1 MVGKEIGNVISADY
15 NEGVVALLNKYSL
28 TENVS
33 VNSLVIIRGSSR
45 NYLGLMSDIFLS
57 SNTSDVTSLL
67 RYYNTS
73 KNRNIRDKLMIKTKE
88 SLSNLEKL
96 NTNIHI
102 IPLAQTNGEE
112 IEDVDTIPSFFS
124 QVVTPV
130 SEEIK
135 TFYGIPDNQRYWGL
149 GYPKSPLKN
158 ENIETIIPIDINTLL
173 RGSFGIFG
181 KTGTGKTVLG
191 NIICGF
197 LILANKL
204 KSLDKEVKLL
214 IFDMHSE
221 YGLKIKDMKGEDYAE
236 GVGLAFKNEFLRYSA
251 DKALAKEH
259 ILEELKISV
268 IDLDEADIIS
278 LKEELDLSES
288 FISYLHEFRIILNE
302 IIEKEYVEKYDSFPE
317 LKDKKSK
324 AWILYL
330 TGYFD
335 KYEKQREILE
345 NKISKTINERLGPGA
360 IGALRAGKAKIS
372 SIMNYDYI
380 EYFTEKDSV
389 NEIVNEILDGQ
400 RSVIISLGRYGDD
413 SRANILIANL
423 VSKRLWKTIINRIM
437 NRKEIKYKVLI
448 FIEEAHKFLS
458 PSLYYKTPFGNIAR
472 ELRKRGVFLCIID
485 QTPSQISEEILA
497 MLWNFFI
504 LTLTD
509 EKDIKS
515 ATFALKKS
523 ELFSPVVSY
532 LKRQEALVYGEAVK
546 IPVVIKIREYK
557 DFIEEAKRIY
567 SNLLS
572 KAELHGF

>member
-221 YGLKIKDMKGEDYAE
+221 YGLKIKDMKGEDYA
-236 GVGLAFKNEFLRYSA
+236 R
-251 DKALAKEH
+251 
-259 ILEELKISV
+259 
-268 IDLDEADIIS
+268 
-278 LKEELDLSES
+278 
-288 FISYLHEFRIILNE
+288 
-302 IIEKEYVEKYDSFPE
+302 
-317 LKDKKSK
+317 
-324 AWILYL
+324 
-330 TGYFD
+330 
-335 KYEKQREILE
+335 
-345 NKISKTINERLGPGA
+345 
-360 IGALRAGKAKIS
+360 
-372 SIMNYDYI
+372 
-380 EYFTEKDSV
+380 
-389 NEIVNEILDGQ
+389 
-400 RSVIISLGRYGDD
+400 
-413 SRANILIANL
+413 
-423 VSKRLWKTIINRIM
+423 
-437 NRKEIKYKVLI
+437 
-448 FIEEAHKFLS
+448 
-458 PSLYYKTPFGNIAR
+458 
-472 ELRKRGVFLCIID
+472 C
-485 QTPSQISEEILA
+485 
-497 MLWNFFI
+497 
-504 LTLTD
+504 
-509 EKDIKS
+509 
-515 ATFALKKS
+515 
-523 ELFSPVVSY
+523 
-532 LKRQEALVYGEAVK
+532 
-546 IPVVIKIREYK
+546 
-557 DFIEEAKRIY
+557 
-567 SNLLS
+567 NLLLRMNS
-572 KAELHGF
+572 

>member
-302 IIEKEYVEKYDSFPE
+302 IIEKEYVEKYNSFPE

-572 KAELHGF
+572 KAELPGF

>member
-302 IIEKEYVEKYDSFPE
+302 IIEKEYVEKYSSFPE

-572 KAELHGF
+572 KAELPGF

>member
-1 MVGKEIGNVISADY
+1 M
-15 NEGVVALLNKYSL
+15 
-28 TENVS
+28 
-33 VNSLVIIRGSSR
+33 
-45 NYLGLMSDIFLS
+45 
-57 SNTSDVTSLL
+57 
-67 RYYNTS
+67 
-73 KNRNIRDKLMIKTKE
+73 
-88 SLSNLEKL
+88 
-96 NTNIHI
+96 
-102 IPLAQTNGEE
+102 
-112 IEDVDTIPSFFS
+112 
-124 QVVTPV
+124 
-130 SEEIK
+130 
-135 TFYGIPDNQRYWGL
+135 
-149 GYPKSPLKN
+149 
-158 ENIETIIPIDINTLL
+158 

-302 IIEKEYVEKYDSFPE
+302 IIEKEYVEKYSSFPE

-572 KAELHGF
+572 KAELPGF

>member
-572 KAELHGF
+572 KAELPGF

>member
-302 IIEKEYVEKYDSFPE
+302 IIEKEYVEKYNSFPE

-523 ELFSPVVSY
+523 ELFSTVVSY

-572 KAELHGF
+572 KAELPGF